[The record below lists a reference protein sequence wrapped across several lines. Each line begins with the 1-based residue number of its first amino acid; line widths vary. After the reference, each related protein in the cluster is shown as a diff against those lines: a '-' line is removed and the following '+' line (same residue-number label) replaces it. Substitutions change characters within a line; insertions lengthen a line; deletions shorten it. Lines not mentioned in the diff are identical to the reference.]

1 VIAGGARAPALA
13 PASSKEARIT
23 RRLVLFVHGFDPRGV
38 KLPYSNFLKEFEKHK
53 QLTGA
58 EGSVSP
64 LEPPPA
70 DKPWLKR
77 WRVNLTEPGSGPVE
91 TVFDFLEWQDLIP
104 RRKPFRAVRM
114 SLAGIA
120 TFFAMLRRG
129 IHFKMARYAKSHG
142 GLGIFPFGMLL
153 LYLWIMAT
161 LVWAGYTLAQPYGI
175 VAAVLGT
182 AAGAILAAGFYR
194 LTVRADGILFVW
206 FAIALWNFQWHH
218 GARGN
223 PAVEARVAA
232 FADHALERLKD
243 RSFDEAVVVAV
254 STAGYYTIE
263 MLGRMLERDP
273 RLCGR
278 KVAFLTLGGQPSV
291 TSWFGPR
298 ASFVKA
304 ISAVLKSRAVEWIAY
319 TIRGDI
325 MTVPQYDP
333 IRDVGLDPKAIGRSK
348 IVHHRIYIKHML
360 SPESMQALRWK
371 FLWLHLHYLMASE
384 TGEEHDFFALTCTCR
399 PTLSASADWR
409 EKALAVRRAQ

>member
-1 VIAGGARAPALA
+1 MIGDDAAAPLRAPAT
-13 PASSKEARIT
+13 PGEATIA
-23 RRLVLFVHGFDPRGV
+23 RRLVLFIHGFDPRGV
-38 KLPYSNFLKEFEKHK
+38 KLPYSNFLREFEKHK
-53 QLTGA
+53 RLTGA
-58 EGSVSP
+58 AGAVTPIEA
-64 LEPPPA
+64 PPP

-77 WRVNLTEPGSGPVE
+77 WRVSLAEPGAEPVE

-129 IHFKMARYAKSHG
+129 IYFKMARYAKSHG

-161 LVWAGYTLAQPYGI
+161 LVWAGFTVAQPYGT
-175 VAAVLGT
+175 AATVLGT
-182 AAGAILAAGFYR
+182 AVGAVLAAGFYR
-194 LTVRADGILFVW
+194 LTVRFDGILFVW
-206 FAIALWNFQWHH
+206 FAIALWNFQWRH
-218 GARGN
+218 GGRGN
-223 PAVEARVAA
+223 PAVEARFGA
-232 FADHALERLKD
+232 FAEHALERMQD
-243 RSFDEAVVVAV
+243 RSFDEVVVVAV

-263 MLGRMLERDP
+263 MLGRMLARDP
-273 RLCGR
+273 RLAER

-304 ISAVLKSRAVEWIAY
+304 ISAVLQSRAIEWIAY

-325 MTVPQYDP
+325 MTVHDYDP
-333 IRDVGLDPKAIGRSK
+333 FRDIGLDPKALDRRK
-348 IVHHRIYIKHML
+348 IIHHRIFIKRML

-384 TGEEHDFFALTCTCR
+384 TGEEHDFFSLTCTR
-399 PTLSASADWR
+399 VPTLKASAAWR
-409 EKALAVRRAQ
+409 KQAVAARRA